1 MTQYEI
7 LKHYFGYDTFR
18 DGQDVLIQSILE
30 GRDVLGV
37 MPTGAGKSLCYQIP
51 ALMMDGITLV
61 ISPLISL
68 MKDQVSNLNQV
79 GILAAYINSSLTA
92 AQYYKV
98 LDLARAGRYPI
109 IYVAPERLM
118 SEDFLR
124 FALSSQVKISMIA
137 VDEAHCV
144 SQWGQDFRPSYLKI
158 VDFINQ
164 LPERPVVS
172 AFTATATAE
181 VRDDIIDILMLRNPQ
196 VMTTG
201 FNRPNLYFGVQS
213 PKDKY
218 ATMVNYL
225 ERHKGESGIIYCL
238 TRKVVEE
245 VCGQLIREG
254 FSVTR
259 YHAGLSDSERRH
271 NQEDFIYDRAQIMVA
286 TNAFGMGIDKSNV
299 RFVVHYNM
307 PKNMESYY
315 QEAGRA
321 GRDGEPSECIL
332 LYGGQDVVTNQFFI
346 DHNQDNEALDP
357 ITREIVMER
366 DRERLRKMTF
376 YCFTNECLRDYIL
389 RYFGEYGSN
398 YCGNCSNCLSQFETV
413 DVTDISRILIG
424 CVESSRQRYGTNVM
438 IDTVH
443 GANTAKIRNYRMDE
457 NPHYGELAKVPAYKL
472 RQVMNHLM
480 LNGYLAVT
488 NDEYAIVKLTEKSKG
503 ILEEGEPVTMKMA
516 REAEHP
522 AKASGASAGKGRK
535 GRKGLAAGLSGP
547 GGAEFTEADET
558 LFEKLRAVRTEIAK
572 EEKVPP
578 YMVFSDKTLTHMCI
592 VKPVTKGEML
602 NVSGVGEFKYEKYGE
617 RFLACVQA
625 EMNDSPAEMSFEG
638 DDLYFTSDSDAF
650 DDWSLETALTAWE
663 YGSRENDRQ
672 ENGRQENGSLGN
684 GSQGND
690 SREDERTREAPAE
703 LNTVRK
709 KKTGKGKTDF
719 VMTGELAARVRYSQQ
734 SSLSDFVSQ
743 INSLRDEDSMKR
755 LTIKSV
761 EQKLMEDG
769 NFEEYYV
776 NGIPRKRLTDKGREF
791 GIEAEKRLS
800 EKGNEYEVFFYG
812 ERAQRG
818 IVEWLWEKV

>member
-1 MTQYEI
+1 MQRE
-7 LKHYFGYDTFR
+7 L
-18 DGQDVLIQSILE
+18 VECALE
-30 GRDVLGV
+30 GRSCIGIL
-37 MPTGAGKSLCYQIP
+37 PTGSGKSLCYQIP
-51 ALMMDGITLV
+51 AVLGNGLTV
-61 ISPLISL
+61 VVSPLIAL
-68 MKDQVSNLNQV
+68 MRDQVAGLEKLGVAAARYDST
-79 GILAAYINSSLTA
+79 LAEEDKA
-92 AQYYKV
+92 ALMDRLKSGGV
-98 LDLARAGRYPI
+98 RLLFA
-109 IYVAPERLM
+109 APESLE
-118 SEDFLR
+118 SPWIQ
-124 FALSSQVKISMIA
+124 QVMELVPPGLFV
-137 VDEAHCV
+137 VDEAHCL
-144 SQWGQDFRPSYLKI
+144 SEWGHSFRPDYLG
-158 VDFINQ
+158 
-164 LPERPVVS
+164 LPVFFRKHGFRSVM
-172 AFTATATAE
+172 ALTATATE
-181 VRDDIIDILMLRNPQ
+181 QVCRDLAGL
-196 VMTTG
+196 
-201 FNRPNLYFGVQS
+201 FGVSDECIFRAAPYRANIFRQVETL
-213 PKDKY
+213 KDQDKTARLVELLKEGGRRPAVVY
-218 ATMVNYL
+218 T
-225 ERHKGESGIIYCL
+225 R
-238 TRKVVEE
+238 TRKDAENLSYE
-245 VCGQLIREG
+245 LGKAG
-254 FSVTR
+254 FSVKS
-259 YHAGLSDSERRH
+259 YHAGMPPETRGLVQDEFLAGTA
-271 NQEDFIYDRAQIMVA
+271 DVLVA
-286 TNAFGMGIDKSNV
+286 TIAFGMGIDKSNV

-488 NDEYAIVKLTEKSKG
+488 NDEYAIVKLTGKSKG

-663 YGSRENDRQ
+663 YGGRENDRQ
-672 ENGRQENGSLGN
+672 EN

-703 LNTVRK
+703 LNTDRK

-818 IVEWLWEKV
+818 IVEWLWEKI